1 MMYFSL
7 AKEFNW
13 LPDEID
19 RQEPKKI
26 RGVIHILSAYNNVKN
41 QMAKKPSSS
50 QGTFSKGG
58 KQFVNIT
65 DPKVEKSLAEGT
77 YRA

>member
-1 MMYFSL
+1 MYFSL
-7 AKEFNW
+7 AKEFKW

-26 RGVIHILSAYNNVKN
+26 KGIMHMLSIYNSIQNN
-41 QMAKKPSSS
+41 L
-50 QGTFSKGG
+50 SKQPPKTKRPTSRGG
-58 KQFVNIT
+58 KQYIDIT

-77 YRA
+77 YKV